1 MAAAEKEGG
10 AGMSSGSPST
20 EPVFFRSFLLGE
32 WMTNAYLAGDP
43 ETRAAWVVDPGFSP
57 EPLLDFIKEEG
68 WQVSRILFTHAHLD
82 HIAGAGAVRKLFP
95 ESLLCIHKSEAAFL
109 TDPSLNLSALM
120 GMNIVAPPADRLLEE
135 GDLLQE
141 GALSCRVIHTPG
153 HSPGGLCF
161 YFEKENRL
169 VSGDTLFQ
177 GSVGRY
183 DFPTS
188 DGEALFSSIREK
200 LLPLP
205 DVTSVFPGHGPDT
218 VLGREKQTNPYL
230 I

>member
-1 MAAAEKEGG
+1 
-10 AGMSSGSPST
+10 
-20 EPVFFRSFLLGE
+20 
-32 WMTNAYLAGDP
+32 MTNAYLAGDP
-43 ETRAAWVVDPGFSP
+43 ETRTAWVVDPGFSP

-68 WQVSRILFTHAHLD
+68 WQVSLVLFTHAHLD
-82 HIAGAGAVRKLFP
+82 HIAGAGAVRRLFP
-95 ESLLCIHKSEAAFL
+95 DSLLCIHKSEASFL

-120 GMNIVAPPADRLLEE
+120 GLNIVSPPADRFLEDGE
-135 GDLLQE
+135 VLKE
-141 GALSCRVIHTPG
+141 GALSCQVIHTPG

-205 DVTSVFPGHGPDT
+205 DETAVYPGHGPET
-218 VLGREKQTNPYL
+218 VLGREKKTNPYL